1 MNPIMVDTDVLVWVL
16 RGRTAAVTWLE
27 QAASQGRL
35 CCSSLTVSEIL
46 RMVRQDEIRK
56 TDALIAGLDV
66 VPVYEDDAR
75 KAADLMRA
83 RGPGYVDCHIAA
95 QAFRLKALS

>member
-1 MNPIMVDTDVLVWVL
+1 M
-16 RGRTAAVTWLE
+16 
-27 QAASQGRL
+27 
-35 CCSSLTVSEIL
+35 TVSEIL

-66 VPVYEDDAR
+66 VPGNEKATR
-75 KAADLMRA
+75 KAAALMRD

-95 QAFRLKALS
+95 QALRLQAPIMTYNRQDFLQTGAPLMDPPNDE